1 MSEFKNVGTINYN
14 ASMKDY
20 TSFKIG
26 GPADILIEP
35 SSIEELKNAIV
46 QAKEFD
52 LPYMI
57 LGNGSNV
64 LVSDKGIRGV
74 VIRLGDKFS
83 EIEVNDCEITA
94 MAGAKVS
101 TVSKTALKHSLTG
114 MEEISGIPGSV
125 GGGVMM
131 NAGAYGGEF
140 KDIVKEVLAMD
151 RDLNLISLN
160 NEELNFR
167 YRGSKIS
174 DDNLIVLKVVF
185 ELEKGDYEKIQNLMR
200 EVTEKRNTKQ
210 PLTLPSAG
218 SVFKRP
224 KGHYA
229 AKLIEDA
236 NLKGLRHKGAQ
247 VSEKHS
253 GFIVNIDNATAQDVM
268 DLIGVVRKTVY
279 DKFGVNLERE
289 IRIIGEI

>member
-83 EIEVNDCEITA
+83 EIKVNDCEITA